1 MPCLTSLSQ
10 LGPPIVSR
18 RTEFAKTDQNQNEI
32 EGLDTGSKAASAKA
46 APAQDGMEEIA
57 AVTVEIAGSLGK
69 SEWIRLV
76 TNAVNLIR
84 LVNKQMGI
92 FANTSDPEIR
102 EVVKS
107 SLKRCNRKTLELV
120 DFLTRCKGNL
130 RNIFEKFR
138 AAGHAAEKHPN
149 DIETIKK
156 LTAEARGV
164 QEGSQTTISVTQDI
178 DPSRPNALAKIL
190 SDMEKEIKS
199 TMEEYK
205 RLLSESQLAIKNL
218 SKKKAVT
225 TSRVGKCVGVAA
237 AGLTVA
243 VCATAYAVHPTIG
256 SCVATAAGIGV
267 AKAGAAGIGVAKAG
281 AAGIGVAK
289 AGAAAGVAKAGAAAG
304 VAKAGAAAGVAKAG
318 AAAGVAKVGTAA
330 GVAKVGTAAGVAK
343 AGVAVACLSISWA
356 EDMQAAIGH
365 LDTALRA
372 LNNIN
377 TTADK
382 IDVELNWTKSSLY
395 NLETAIQ
402 LAGERLDDLSRS
414 SKKPQGLRANL
425 IKIYNDG

>member
-1 MPCLTSLSQ
+1 LLNVVSQ
-10 LGPPIVSR
+10 
-18 RTEFAKTDQNQNEI
+18 
-32 EGLDTGSKAASAKA
+32 
-46 APAQDGMEEIA
+46 
-57 AVTVEIAGSLGK
+57 
-69 SEWIRLV
+69 
-76 TNAVNLIR
+76 
-84 LVNKQMGI
+84 
-92 FANTSDPEIR
+92 
-102 EVVKS
+102 
-107 SLKRCNRKTLELV
+107 
-120 DFLTRCKGNL
+120 
-130 RNIFEKFR
+130 
-138 AAGHAAEKHPN
+138 
-149 DIETIKK
+149 
-156 LTAEARGV
+156 
-164 QEGSQTTISVTQDI
+164 
-178 DPSRPNALAKIL
+178 IL

-225 TSRVGKCVGVAA
+225 TSRVRKCVGVAA

-243 VCATAYAVHPTIG
+243 ACATAYALHPTIG

-267 AKAGAAGIGVAKAG
+267 AKAGAAAGVAKAG
-281 AAGIGVAK
+281 AAAAVAK

-304 VAKAGAAAGVAKAG
+304 VAKAGTAAGVAKA
-318 AAAGVAKVGTAA
+318 
-330 GVAKVGTAAGVAK
+330 GTAAGVAK

-377 TTADK
+377 RTADK
-382 IDVELNWTKSSLY
+382 LDVELNWTKSSLY

-414 SKKPQGLRANL
+414 SKRPQGLRANL
-425 IKIYNDG
+425 VSFLRCVLVFLGILVYFPGLFADDPESLNQVREKGRIVVQNSDSVIEELQKLGLKIKLLRQQVEDAQHF

>member
-1 MPCLTSLSQ
+1 
-10 LGPPIVSR
+10 
-18 RTEFAKTDQNQNEI
+18 
-32 EGLDTGSKAASAKA
+32 
-46 APAQDGMEEIA
+46 
-57 AVTVEIAGSLGK
+57 
-69 SEWIRLV
+69 
-76 TNAVNLIR
+76 
-84 LVNKQMGI
+84 
-92 FANTSDPEIR
+92 
-102 EVVKS
+102 
-107 SLKRCNRKTLELV
+107 
-120 DFLTRCKGNL
+120 
-130 RNIFEKFR
+130 
-138 AAGHAAEKHPN
+138 
-149 DIETIKK
+149 
-156 LTAEARGV
+156 
-164 QEGSQTTISVTQDI
+164 
-178 DPSRPNALAKIL
+178 
-190 SDMEKEIKS
+190 MEKEIKS

-225 TSRVGKCVGVAA
+225 TSRVRKCVGVAA

-243 VCATAYAVHPTIG
+243 ACATAYALHPTIG

-267 AKAGAAGIGVAKAG
+267 AKAGAAAGVAKAG
-281 AAGIGVAK
+281 AAAAVAK

-304 VAKAGAAAGVAKAG
+304 VAKAGTAAGVAKA
-318 AAAGVAKVGTAA
+318 
-330 GVAKVGTAAGVAK
+330 GTAAGVAK

-377 TTADK
+377 RTADK
-382 IDVELNWTKSSLY
+382 LDVELNWTKSSLY

-425 IKIYNDG
+425 VSFLRCVLVFLGILVYFPGLFADDPESLNQVREKGRIVVQNSDSVNEELQKLGLKIKLLRQQVEDAQHF

>member
-1 MPCLTSLSQ
+1 
-10 LGPPIVSR
+10 
-18 RTEFAKTDQNQNEI
+18 
-32 EGLDTGSKAASAKA
+32 
-46 APAQDGMEEIA
+46 
-57 AVTVEIAGSLGK
+57 
-69 SEWIRLV
+69 
-76 TNAVNLIR
+76 
-84 LVNKQMGI
+84 
-92 FANTSDPEIR
+92 
-102 EVVKS
+102 
-107 SLKRCNRKTLELV
+107 
-120 DFLTRCKGNL
+120 
-130 RNIFEKFR
+130 
-138 AAGHAAEKHPN
+138 
-149 DIETIKK
+149 
-156 LTAEARGV
+156 
-164 QEGSQTTISVTQDI
+164 
-178 DPSRPNALAKIL
+178 
-190 SDMEKEIKS
+190 MEKEIKS

-225 TSRVGKCVGVAA
+225 TSRVRKCVGVAA

-243 VCATAYAVHPTIG
+243 ACATAYALHPTIG

-267 AKAGAAGIGVAKAG
+267 AKAGAAGAAAGVAKAG
-281 AAGIGVAK
+281 AAAAVAK

-304 VAKAGAAAGVAKAG
+304 VAKAGTAAGVAKA
-318 AAAGVAKVGTAA
+318 
-330 GVAKVGTAAGVAK
+330 GTAAGVAK

-377 TTADK
+377 RTADK
-382 IDVELNWTKSSLY
+382 LDVELNWTKSSLY

-425 IKIYNDG
+425 VSFLRCVLVFLGILVYFPGLFADDPESLNQVREKGRIVVQNSDSVNEELQKLGLKIKLLRQQVEDAQHF